1 MSKLTD
7 FFTILLKKR
16 GGDTL
21 VKSKGF
27 YYYKNR
33 EKIY

>member
-7 FFTILLKKR
+7 FFTIPLKKR

-27 YYYKNR
+27 YYYK
-33 EKIY
+33 KVKKVY